1 MENEPKKEIQWDL
14 RELYKTR
21 VIVLLESEP
30 LSNKYRQIVFTHV
43 QFQLFVAFMNSLFP
57 IHKGPTMPGQPTF
70 IDIAVSRD
78 PNLISLPENI
88 QDHIPL

>member
-57 IHKGPTMPGQPTF
+57 NPGSCRAFP
-70 IDIAVSRD
+70 
-78 PNLISLPENI
+78 SLLQQWRSEKSCAPCVFVTTKCPAI
-88 QDHIPL
+88 W